1 MAYQTFWEENGI
13 CWKYTGDV
21 TAEEISESQDEFFAD
36 YRSKNA
42 RYQIIDA
49 SAIDSLHWD
58 QSDIVET
65 SANDVGASMAVKD
78 LKIAFVVSEDPEV
91 RKKIDAY
98 IDLCKEMEASWT
110 FGVFKSMDAAR
121 AWIKSFN

>member
-1 MAYQTFWEENGI
+1 MAYHTTWEENGI
-13 CWKYTGDV
+13 LWEYSGDV

-49 SAIDSLHWD
+49 SSIDSLIWD

-78 LKIAFVVSEDPEV
+78 LRIAFIVSEDEDV
-91 RKKIDAY
+91 RQKIEAY
-98 IDLCKEMEASWT
+98 IDLCKEMEASWA
-110 FGVFKSMDAAR
+110 FGIFRDMEAAR
-121 AWIKSFN
+121 NWIESSK